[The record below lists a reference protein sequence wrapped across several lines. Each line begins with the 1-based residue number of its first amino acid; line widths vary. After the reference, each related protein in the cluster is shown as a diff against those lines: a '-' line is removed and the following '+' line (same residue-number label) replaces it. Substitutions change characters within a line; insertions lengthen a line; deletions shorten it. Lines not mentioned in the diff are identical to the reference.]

1 METLLLIG
9 VLILYFF
16 LGAFII
22 AVALGLLAATLT
34 FIFFSSASVVPRIIT
49 LILILAIAVTAIV
62 Y

>member
-9 VLILYFF
+9 ILILYFF

-34 FIFFSSASVVPRIIT
+34 FIFFSSAPVVPRIIT
-49 LILILAIAVTAIV
+49 LILILAIAVAATI